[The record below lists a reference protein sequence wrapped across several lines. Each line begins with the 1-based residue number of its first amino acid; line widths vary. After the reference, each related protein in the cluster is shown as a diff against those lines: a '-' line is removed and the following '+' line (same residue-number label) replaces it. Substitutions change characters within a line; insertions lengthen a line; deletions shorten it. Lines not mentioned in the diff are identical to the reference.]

1 MNGTA
6 SDMTHLT
13 RFVLICVV
21 AGVLTGFS
29 AHQAQ
34 GQAQRANFTQVT
46 RPVAQLTDPAAIDEL
61 LSELI
66 ITPQIPQDSIS
77 RVEVIDVT
85 ENGYGPDDL
94 VVVYPS
100 GETFNI
106 DPTLVTG
113 RVQEIMSRWRLRS
126 EFQYDAANAPA
137 EMLRPDPD
145 PSDAAASD
153 TVQTDTTQM
162 QPAGPVAEDRAEE
175 GIMADILESVQR
187 NYQGD
192 EISILLDKGAD
203 GFTLEMWDYDE
214 QAMQYQSPPTGPPD
228 TVRTRDLVYVVRS
241 DSVIYDVVYINR
253 KVEETKYIPQGPTS
267 ALPSDVDENARRRK
281 AATKQAPSEK

>member
-1 MNGTA
+1 
-6 SDMTHLT
+6 MTHLT
-13 RFVLICVV
+13 RSVLICVV
-21 AGVLTGFS
+21 AGVLTGLWPPE
-29 AHQAQ
+29 AQA
-34 GQAQRANFTQVT
+34 QAQRANFTQVT

-94 VVVYPS
+94 VVVYPT

-137 EMLRPDPD
+137 EALRPDSD
-145 PSDAAASD
+145 TADDAPSDTA
-153 TVQTDTTQM
+153 QTDTTQVRAAG
-162 QPAGPVAEDRAEE
+162 PAGENRAEE

-241 DSVIYDVVYINR
+241 DSIVYDVVYINR

-267 ALPSDVDENARRRK
+267 GLPSTDDENARRRE
-281 AATKQAPSEK
+281 AGTEQTRSEK